1 MPPDTKPTI
10 PSKHVSLPYLK
21 PINRSK
27 HTTRRNSIFPL
38 FPAARSYAVP
48 PKKETPARLFLG
60 RVTKDYGL
68 YLEGYLSSPTEG
80 SLNDDSS
87 IECNQDQDQDRMF
100 FAEEPCHIR
109 DEDDQPYDDW
119 AVVSL

>member
-27 HTTRRNSIFPL
+27 HTTRRNSIVPL
-38 FPAARSYAVP
+38 FPAARSYAAP

-87 IECNQDQDQDRMF
+87 NECNQDQDRMF

-109 DEDDQPYDDW
+109 DEDDKPYHDW